1 MKKLLPFILILFAT
15 PCLSAC
21 SETETWY
28 CKQDGKTLYSVSA
41 TGKIGNSDKGCSC
54 DEIRYFEA
62 STFGKVDEEALAAD
76 FGC

>member
-1 MKKLLPFILILFAT
+1 MNKILLLVLILYTA
-15 PCLSAC
+15 PCLFAC

-28 CKQDGKTLYSVSA
+28 CKKDGKTLYSVSA
-41 TGKIGNSDKGCSC
+41 SGEIGSADKGCSC

-62 STFGKVDEEALAAD
+62 STFGEVDDEALAED